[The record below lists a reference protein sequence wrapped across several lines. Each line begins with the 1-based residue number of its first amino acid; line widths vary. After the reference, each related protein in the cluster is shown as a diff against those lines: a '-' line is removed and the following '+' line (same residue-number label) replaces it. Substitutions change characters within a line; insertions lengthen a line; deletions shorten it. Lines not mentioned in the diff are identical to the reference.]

1 MKRRLVFFTVLASLL
16 LMSVTAKAQPKA
28 IGARFGWVAEVS
40 YQHTLGPGFM
50 ELGLGIP
57 GYSAGIAL
65 DGTYNWVAYQNNS
78 GKRDHFEFFVG
89 GGLGLHTI
97 FYRGSYNIS
106 AKYDQDDNL
115 VVTNQPTWNTGV
127 GVGLMGS
134 IGIQYQ
140 FSFPFQIGISWRP
153 MFGGLFTNGA
163 SGFYLPGLFDG
174 GIAFRYVF

>member
-1 MKRRLVFFTVLASLL
+1 MRKKLVFFTLLAGFL
-16 LMSVTAKAQPKA
+16 LMGMAAKAQPKA

-57 GYSAGIAL
+57 GYNAGIAL

-89 GGLGLHTI
+89 GGLGLHSI
-97 FYRGSYNIS
+97 FYRGGYNYS
-106 AKYDQDDNL
+106 AKYDQDGNL
-115 VVTNQPTWNTGV
+115 VVKNQPTWNAGV

-153 MFGGLFTNGA
+153 MFGGYFTNGG
-163 SGFYLPGLFDG
+163 SRFYLPGLYDG

>member
-1 MKRRLVFFTVLASLL
+1 MRKKLVFFTLLVGFL
-16 LMSVTAKAQPKA
+16 LMGMAAKAQPKA

-57 GYSAGIAL
+57 GYNAGIAL

-97 FYRGSYNIS
+97 FNRTRYATAYG
-106 AKYDQDDNL
+106 D
-115 VVTNQPTWNTGV
+115 VVVANNTVV

-153 MFGGLFTNGA
+153 MFGGYFTNGA
-163 SGFYLPGLFDG
+163 SGFYLPGLYDG

>member
-1 MKRRLVFFTVLASLL
+1 M
-16 LMSVTAKAQPKA
+16 LMGVAAKAQPKA

-40 YQHTLGPGFM
+40 YQHTLGPGFL

-57 GYSAGIAL
+57 GYNAGIAL
-65 DGTYNWVAYQNNS
+65 DGTYNWVAFQNNA
-78 GKRDHFEFFVG
+78 GKRDHFEFFMG

-97 FYRGSYNIS
+97 FRSRYTDYYGNVY
-106 AKYDQDDNL
+106 
-115 VVTNQPTWNTGV
+115 VVSNTRV
-127 GVGLMGS
+127 GFGLMGS

-153 MFGGLFTNGA
+153 MFGGLFTNGG
-163 SGFYLPGLFDG
+163 SEFYIPGLYDG